1 MYKIQNWKLLV
12 ALPFSITCL
21 TLAFLGDYSFASCI
35 PNVTC
40 PIKLVDGDVMHNGNP
55 PGEVMKLPH
64 PCDPS
69 LEKGLEHI
77 QKLQQKDPQAIQKLQ
92 QGDSTTLE
100 KLQELTP
107 SSVQPTRKNCS
118 HPKTKP

>member
-1 MYKIQNWKLLV
+1 MYIQNWKLSV

-21 TLAFLGDYSFASCI
+21 TLASLGDSSFASCI

-40 PIKLVDGDVMHNGNP
+40 PPKIVCDEYHIGDLPGEP
-55 PGEVMKLPH
+55 PGFK
-64 PCDPS
+64 DPS
-69 LEKGLEHI
+69 PKKGLERI
-77 QKLQQKDPQAIQKLQ
+77 QKLKQKAPQAIQKLQ

-107 SSVQPTRKNCS
+107 SSVQRIRKNCS